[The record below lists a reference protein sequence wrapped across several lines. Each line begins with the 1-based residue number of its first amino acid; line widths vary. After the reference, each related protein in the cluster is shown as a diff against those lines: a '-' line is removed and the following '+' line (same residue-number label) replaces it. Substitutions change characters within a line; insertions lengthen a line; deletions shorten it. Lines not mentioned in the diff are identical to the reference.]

1 MPKYVFITYVYITIA
16 TTAPI
21 VPPIHPSIDFL
32 GLILLNLCF
41 PIAFPVK
48 YAKISVPHAANITY
62 HINMFPFFIPFISAT
77 KIVKNTIYA
86 IPKNVYAISLKLV
99 FHLLPNIR
107 LPYHQFLQHHQL

>member
-62 HINMFPFFIPFISAT
+62 HINMFPFF
-77 KIVKNTIYA
+77 
-86 IPKNVYAISLKLV
+86 
-99 FHLLPNIR
+99 FHLLVQQK
-107 LPYHQFLQHHQL
+107 L